1 MDELF
6 DAYGASGHEP
16 SPSMKTARDP
26 TKTKKQKDTSAENET
41 ESQIK

>member
-26 TKTKKQKDTSAENET
+26 SRTKKQKDTAAENET
-41 ESQIK
+41 EPQMQ